1 MHELSVAQNIIE
13 IIQQSVSKQSW
24 NQVRAVH
31 VEIGAMA
38 GIVPDSLKFSFEAI
52 TEESAFRGAQLII
65 ECIPFRI
72 HCCSCNADT
81 ENEDGFAVCGE
92 CGSTKVKI
100 VTGTEL
106 QIKNIELEE
115 TAEVL

>member
-52 TEESAFRGAQLII
+52 TEESAFRGSQLII

-72 HCCSCNADT
+72 HCCSCSADT

-92 CGSTKVKI
+92 CGCTNVKI
-100 VTGTEL
+100 VSGTEL
-106 QIKNIELEE
+106 QIKNIELVE